1 MVGKEYY
8 VTSMSPPLQCSHALN
23 DLESK
28 AADSDRK
35 YRNVLFHQNFTPII
49 PVTELFHLVFIRGA
63 LSMGTDLC
71 ISLCLHFPI
80 PSPLLTLQDHLSHQA
95 LCELL
100 KHCSLT
106 FVPSRNAYHMHWF
119 TATFY
124 TIKWID

>member
-1 MVGKEYY
+1 
-8 VTSMSPPLQCSHALN
+8 MSPPLQCSHALN

-28 AADSDRK
+28 AADSDDRK

-49 PVTELFHLVFIRGA
+49 PVTELFHLVFITGA

-80 PSPLLTLQDHLSHQA
+80 PSPLLTLQDRLSHQA

-100 KHCSLT
+100 KRCSLT
-106 FVPSRNAYHMHWF
+106 FVPSRNAYHMHWL

-124 TIKWID
+124 TVKWID